1 MTEQKTGIRPKVGD
15 SVWIVSG
22 NKSESRIVGKVGK
35 KYFYL
40 EKPYEHAR
48 DIRFEIGCK
57 NGATDGTDWNPTQV
71 YESESVHKSELD
83 NCAAIDELR
92 TATMQGHGWFTYK
105 RPDNVTASDIM
116 RAIAI
121 LKGEVQ

>member
-40 EKPYEHAR
+40 EKPYEHAQ

-57 NGATDGTDWNPTQV
+57 NGFAQDGCNYQPKII
-71 YESESVHKSELD
+71 YESEAAHKTELD

-105 RPDNVTASDIM
+105 RPDNVTATDIR

-121 LKGEVQ
+121 LKGES